1 MAIGRSSLKKIM
13 EYIKKKIINIFYSPY
28 EIMLFTVIW
37 TYGLFGAFITRS
49 DNNLLLI
56 FSSIIA
62 LSLSYIFLILD
73 HNYNKKRLEISFSNI
88 KIALLLFVSIL
99 LLLNDGIFS
108 WFYNDQSAHVT
119 EAFKHG
125 IFLGKILP
133 EIENLSYKTFI
144 YIINLCIFLF
154 FTGLIVFF
162 RNQKN
167 LYIKISILT
176 IVFLFLRI
184 GMIYSGGTQ
193 SMHPPL
199 RLFPIFFSSILFG
212 INEIGIRIFQ
222 LIIVSIFLSYFLN
235 NLKKDFSALH
245 SGLFLG
251 VILTTPLFLF
261 TSLSIE
267 PSIYAFMILT
277 IFLIDIYI
285 NTNHEKFD
293 FFKWIFIISVG
304 SLIRQSIFLLFIPL
318 FIMYLLQKN
327 KIKENLFAFI
337 SPLFLSTPIF
347 LYSVI
352 GGTPSTNNLGNNNFL
367 SHNYIEIFINNLNI
381 FLFIFLLIGIIPN
394 FKKSKNS
401 FILLITFVMIFLAF
415 IVVPFYGYEFTY
427 RYHVEYALPFAIL
440 GLYKVCLYLEKKSYK
455 KSIPIILILS
465 IIINIKL
472 YIPIFAYPNEVT
484 FKSLLANNF
493 SLNHE
498 VYDFISQKKYTDQFY
513 YIGTNERLVSKIIY
527 GLSIQESLQST
538 KSKHFNVGTF
548 GTDLNFEDLD
558 QIIKEY
564 NIIVIDIFDTQS
576 QTYPD
581 LYTVSYDIDKHHKI
595 AEYLSSKNFEN
606 KKIFH
611 GKMGFKTLIFI
622 NEKN

>member
-1 MAIGRSSLKKIM
+1 M
-13 EYIKKKIINIFYSPY
+13 
-28 EIMLFTVIW
+28 
-37 TYGLFGAFITRS
+37 
-49 DNNLLLI
+49 LLLM
-56 FSSIIA
+56 
-62 LSLSYIFLILD
+62 
-73 HNYNKKRLEISFSNI
+73 
-88 KIALLLFVSIL
+88 
-99 LLLNDGIFS
+99 NDGLFS
-108 WFYNDQSAHVT
+108 WFYNDQSVHVT

-125 IFLGKILP
+125 IFLAQLLP
-133 EIENLSYKTFI
+133 GIENLSYKTFI
-144 YIINLCIFLF
+144 YIINLLILLF
-154 FTGLIVFF
+154 FTGLIIFF

-167 LYIKISILT
+167 IYIKISILT

-184 GMIYSGGTQ
+184 GIIYSGGTQ

-212 INEIGIRIFQ
+212 ISEIGIRIFQ
-222 LIIVSIFLSYFLN
+222 LIITSTFLSYFFN
-235 NLKKDFSALH
+235 NLKKDFSILD

-277 IFLIDIYI
+277 IFLIDIYK
-285 NTNHEKFD
+285 NTNHKEFD
-293 FFKWIFIISVG
+293 FFKWIFIISIG

-327 KIKENLFAFI
+327 KIKENIIAFI
-337 SPLFLSTPIF
+337 SPLLLSTPIF
-347 LYSVI
+347 LYSIIV
-352 GGTPSTNNLGNNNFL
+352 GTSSTNNLGNNNFL
-367 SHNYIEIFINNLNI
+367 SYNYVEIFINNLNI
-381 FLFIFLLIGIIPN
+381 FLFIFLLIGIAPN
-394 FKKSKNS
+394 FKKPKNS
-401 FILLITFVMIFLAF
+401 FILLITFVMLFLAF

-440 GLYKVCLYLEKKSYK
+440 GLYKICLYLEKKSYK

-472 YIPIFAYPNEVT
+472 YIPIFAYPNEVS

-493 SLNHE
+493 SINHE
-498 VYDFISQKKYTDQFY
+498 VYDFISQEKYTDQFY
-513 YIGTNERLVSKIIY
+513 YIGMNERLVSKIIY
-527 GLSIQESLQST
+527 GLSIQESLNST
-538 KSKHFNVGTF
+538 KPEHFSVGTF
-548 GTDLNFEDLD
+548 GTALNFEDLD
-558 QIIKEY
+558 QIIEEY
-564 NIIVIDIFDTQS
+564 NIIIIDIFDIQNKM
-576 QTYPD
+576 YPD
-581 LYTVSYDIDKHHKI
+581 LYTVSYDINKHNKI
-595 AEYLSSKNFEN
+595 TEYLNSKNFEN